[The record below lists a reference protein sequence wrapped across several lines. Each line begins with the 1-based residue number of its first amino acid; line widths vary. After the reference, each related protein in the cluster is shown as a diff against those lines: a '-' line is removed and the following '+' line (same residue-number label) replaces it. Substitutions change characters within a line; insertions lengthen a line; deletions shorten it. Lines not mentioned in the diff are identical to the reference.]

1 MTYYSQ
7 TIDLRGSEP
16 SCKEQHAA
24 FAVED
29 ARVRALAEKLGPVV
43 AECHKLHGEYASAFS
58 AADAQAKANA
68 QCRSLHANWLPAKA
82 AYDAYILQKAACE
95 KLNFTIHE
103 YEDLARKAKLANER
117 KQAIY
122 EAAVAKNKSD
132 NYTIAMAN
140 ASANGS
146 YNGALTTWKIRN
158 DAYLAYRSA
167 VSGQS
172 YGLSQ
177 QWAQKVRENPSLSK
191 YQWNHRTSRC
201 DSTMFCQTK
210 AWHEANALKCNPVR
224 GLGEIVLPV
233 ADTCKVWWNVPYC
246 PDACPTNYAA
256 HPGPLP
262 VAPTLKAPIPPPEP
276 PVFQNIPTLE
286 QYLTARG
293 VPKATCPP
301 PTSVQNPGSKPSCNP
316 DIRIP
321 AVPQKP
327 TCTPPDMPA
336 APVKPTCQPGF
347 FEQVSGMWL
356 LLAAG
361 GVGVYLYARK

>member
-1 MTYYSQ
+1 MTYYAQ
-7 TIDLRGSEP
+7 TIDLRGNEP

-29 ARVRALAEKLGPVV
+29 TRVRALAEKLGPVA
-43 AECHKLHGEYASAFS
+43 AECHKLHGDYASAVV
-58 AADAQAKANA
+58 AATAQAQANEKCKADNISWEARKNLFDKNA
-68 QCRSLHANWLPAKA
+68 L
-82 AYDAYILQKAACE
+82 CE
-95 KLNFTIHE
+95 KYLRLKEVYLSKAQEIERLN
-103 YEDLARKAKLANER
+103 LSKKRA
-117 KQAIY
+117 Y

-132 NYTIAMAN
+132 NYSIAMAN
-140 ASANGS
+140 ASASGS
-146 YNGALTTWKIRN
+146 HNGALTTWKIRN

-177 QWAQKVRENPSLSK
+177 QWSQKVRENPSLSK

-224 GLGEIVLPV
+224 GLGEILPV
-233 ADTCKVWWNVPYC
+233 ADTCKVWYNVPYC
-246 PDACPTNYAA
+246 PDACPPNYAA

-262 VAPTLKAPIPPPEP
+262 VAPVLKPVIPPPEP
-276 PVFQNIPTLE
+276 PVYQSIPDWTKVAI
-286 QYLTARG
+286 TAG
-293 VPKATCPP
+293 FDPKLWDGCDPKRYP
-301 PTSVQNPGSKPSCNP
+301 NPGTKPGCNP
-316 DIRIP
+316 SASIP
-321 AVPQKP
+321 AVPAKP

-347 FEQVSGMWL
+347 FEQVGGMWL